1 MKNVYKVFLNTLRWM
16 KGIDP
21 NPDTLRDLEQLYME
35 HKTHSNQRQ
44 IGVFSQPFWQ
54 RKNHVR
60 KSRNRHR
67 YITYVKQNPK
77 VLPFTLLEWIQ
88 LIRIFEALPTQWRTS
103 LASCGPRSR
112 KTFILRIKL
121 NSALKPRPCRS
132 RKSSPRIFTLKLE
145 QDMKP
150 N

>member
-35 HKTHSNQRQ
+35 HKTHSNQGQ

-60 KSRNRHR
+60 KSRNPHK
-67 YITYVKQNPK
+67 YIT
-77 VLPFTLLEWIQ
+77 
-88 LIRIFEALPTQWRTS
+88 
-103 LASCGPRSR
+103 
-112 KTFILRIKL
+112 
-121 NSALKPRPCRS
+121 
-132 RKSSPRIFTLKLE
+132 
-145 QDMKP
+145 
-150 N
+150 